1 MFCRIIR
8 NNVRNDRQ
16 LKPELFWGKKMQS
29 LWNDKEADSFADD
42 PLAMRV
48 YSSRLL
54 GREPS
59 LVLHGG
65 GNTSVK
71 AEVKDLF
78 GDAKPVLYVKGSG
91 WDLATIEA
99 PGFAPVCLETL
110 KRMAELPELSDPEM
124 VRAQRAAM
132 TDPYAPNPSVEAILH
147 AIIPFKFVDHTH
159 ADAVVTLTNTPDGEA
174 RVRALYG
181 DRVLIV
187 PYTMPGFVLARVIW
201 EMTLDID
208 WSTLDGMVLM
218 NHGVFSFADDARAS
232 YEGMIELVTMA
243 EKALASE
250 NAQVASALIEPGE
263 DESLNLLQLA
273 ELRRAVSQARSANGR
288 SASIVRWNA
297 SPEAVGFANLP
308 NVADIATRGPLTP
321 DHVIRTKRVPLIFN
335 GDADNAVNIYAED
348 YRAYFERNETAGL
361 TCLDVAP
368 RWAVWPGRGTLAF
381 DTSVKAADIIADISA
396 HTIAAI
402 QRAECLG
409 GWQALPEKDIFEVE
423 YWDLEQAKLRKAG
436 KPAPFTGKIALV
448 TGAASGIGR
457 ACAEALHAQGAAVVA
472 LDIDTSVEAQFTA
485 ADFVGRVCDVTD
497 ISALQAAVNETVRL
511 FGGLDVVVSNAGTF
525 PSNSRI
531 EEMDSEV
538 WERSLRINLSSHEQ
552 LLKCCIPYLERG
564 IDPAVVFMASKN
576 VTAPGPGAAA
586 YSVAKAG
593 VTQLARVAALE
604 LGPKGVRVNVLH
616 PDAVFDTGI
625 WTPEVLESRAKHYG
639 MTVQEYK
646 TKNLLKVEISSRD
659 VAELTCALAGPLFA
673 KTTGAQVPIDGG
685 NDRVI

>member
-1 MFCRIIR
+1 MI
-8 NNVRNDRQ
+8 
-16 LKPELFWGKKMQS
+16 S
-29 LWNDKEADSFADD
+29 LWNPEEAQSFAAD

-54 GREPS
+54 GREPA

-110 KRMAELPELSDPEM
+110 KRMAELPTLSDPEM

-147 AIIPFKFVDHTH
+147 AIIPFTFVDHTH

-181 DRVLIV
+181 ERVLIV
-187 PYTMPGFVLARVIW
+187 PYTMPGFVLAKVIW
-201 EMTLDID
+201 EMTRNID
-208 WSTLDGMVLM
+208 WSQLDGMVLM
-218 NHGVFSFADDARAS
+218 NHGVFSFADDARVS
-232 YEGMIELVTMA
+232 YERMIELVTQA
-243 EKALASE
+243 EEALAK
-250 NAQVASALIEPGE
+250 AGARVASAPAG
-263 DESLNLLQLA
+263 DEQVPSSDLLQLA
-273 ELRRAVSQARSANGR
+273 ELRCAAAKARSTAG
-288 SASIVRWNA
+288 IVRWNA
-297 SPEAVGFANLP
+297 SPEAVGFASLP
-308 NVADIATRGPLTP
+308 NVADIATRGPMTP
-321 DHVIRTKRVPLIFN
+321 DHVIRTKRVPLIF
-335 GDADNAVNIYAED
+335 DEAAELAVQAYGAD
-348 YRAYFERNETAGL
+348 YRAYFERNATDEL
-361 TCLDVAP
+361 TCLDLAP

-381 DTSVKAADIIADISA
+381 DTSVKAADIIGDITA

-423 YWDLEQAKLRKAG
+423 YWDLEQAKLRQAG
-436 KPAPFTGKIALV
+436 KPAAFAGKIALV

-457 ACAEALHAQGAAVVA
+457 ACAESLHAQGAAVVA
-472 LDIDTSVEAQFTA
+472 LDIDPAVETLFAK
-485 ADFVGRVCDVTD
+485 ADFVGQVCDVTD
-497 ISALQAAVNETVRL
+497 ARDLQAAVEKTVRL

-604 LGPKGVRVNVLH
+604 LGPKGIRVNVLH
-616 PDAVFDTGI
+616 PDAVFDTAI
-625 WTPEVLESRAKHYG
+625 WTPEVLESRAQHYG
-639 MTVQEYK
+639 LTVQEYK
-646 TKNLLKVEISSRD
+646 TKNLLKVEIGSHD
-659 VAELTCALAGPLFA
+659 VAELTCALLGPLFS
-673 KTTGAQVPIDGG
+673 KTTGAQIPIDGG

>member
-1 MFCRIIR
+1 
-8 NNVRNDRQ
+8 
-16 LKPELFWGKKMQS
+16 MQS
-29 LWNDKEADSFADD
+29 LWNEEEARSFAEDA
-42 PLAMRV
+42 LAMRV

-78 GDAKPVLYVKGSG
+78 GDAKSVLHVKGSG

-99 PGFAPVCLETL
+99 PGFAPVCLDTL
-110 KRMAELPELSDPEM
+110 VRMAELPALSDPEM

-181 DRVLIV
+181 DRVLVV
-187 PYTMPGFVLARVIW
+187 PYTMPGFVLAKVIW
-201 EMTLDID
+201 EMTQDID
-208 WSTLDGMVLM
+208 WSQLDGMVLM
-218 NHGVFSFADDARAS
+218 NHGVFSFADDARSS
-232 YEGMIELVTMA
+232 YEGMIRLVSMA
-243 EKALASE
+243 EQVLAKEKAG
-250 NAQVASALIEPGE
+250 VASASAGAANQSSS
-263 DESLNLLQLA
+263 DLLQLA
-273 ELRRAVSQARSANGR
+273 ELRRAIAQTRGR
-288 SASIVRWNA
+288 PGVVRWNDSA
-297 SPEAVGFANLP
+297 EAMGFASLP
-308 NVADIATRGPLTP
+308 NVDDIATRGPLTP
-321 DHVIRTKRVPLIFN
+321 DHVIRTKRVPLIFD
-335 GDADNAVNIYAED
+335 GDAGNAVSAYGDE
-348 YRAYFERNETAGL
+348 YHAYFERNSLLSDADDL
-361 TCLDVAP
+361 TCLDAAP
-368 RWAVWPGRGTLAF
+368 RWGVWPGRGTLAF
-381 DTSVKAADIIADISA
+381 DASVKAADIIADISA

-436 KPAPFTGKIALV
+436 TPASFAGKIALV

-457 ACAEALHAQGAAVVA
+457 ACAETLHAQGAAVVA
-472 LDIDTSVEAQFTA
+472 LDIDPAVETQFTA

-497 ISALQAAVNETVRL
+497 VKALQAAVDETVRL

-531 EEMDSEV
+531 DEMDSEV

-564 IDPAVVFMASKN
+564 IEPALVFMASKN

-604 LGPKGVRVNVLH
+604 LGPKGIRVNVLH
-616 PDAVFDTGI
+616 PDAVFDTAI
-625 WTPEVLESRAKHYG
+625 WTPEVLESRARHYG
-639 MTVQEYK
+639 LTVQEYK

-673 KTTGAQVPIDGG
+673 KTTGAQIPIDGG

>member
-1 MFCRIIR
+1 
-8 NNVRNDRQ
+8 
-16 LKPELFWGKKMQS
+16 MQS
-29 LWNDKEADSFADD
+29 LWNPEEAQSFAED

-54 GREPS
+54 GREPA

-187 PYTMPGFVLARVIW
+187 PYTMPGFVLAKVIW
-201 EMTLDID
+201 QMTQGVD
-208 WSTLDGMVLM
+208 WSQLDGMVLM
-218 NHGVFSFADDARAS
+218 NHGVFSFADDARVS
-232 YEGMIELVTMA
+232 YERMIALVTQA
-243 EKALASE
+243 EDVLAKE
-250 NAQVASALIEPGE
+250 GARVASVPAGDLSVSAT
-263 DESLNLLQLA
+263 DLLQLA
-273 ELRRAVSQARSANGR
+273 GLRREVATARGAAG
-288 SASIVRWNA
+288 IVRWNA
-297 SPEAVGFANLP
+297 SPEALGFANLR
-308 NVADIATRGPLTP
+308 NVADIARRGPLTP
-321 DHVIRTKRVPLIFN
+321 DHVIRSKRVPLIFDTEPDAAVKAY
-335 GDADNAVNIYAED
+335 GDD
-348 YRAYFERNETAGL
+348 YRAYFERNSLLSDAAGL
-361 TCLDVAP
+361 TCLDPAP

-381 DTSVKAADIIADISA
+381 DASVKAADIIGDISA
-396 HTIAAI
+396 HTIRAI
-402 QRAECLG
+402 QLAECLG
-409 GWQALPEKDIFEVE
+409 GWQALPERDIFEVE

-436 KPAPFTGKIALV
+436 KPATFAGKIALV

-457 ACAEALHAQGAAVVA
+457 ACAESLHAQGAAVMA
-472 LDIDTSVEAQFTA
+472 LDIDPAVETQFA
-485 ADFVGRVCDVTD
+485 RADFVGQVCDVTD
-497 ISALQAAVNETVRL
+497 ARGLQAAVEKTVRI

-525 PSNSRI
+525 PSNNRI
-531 EEMDSEV
+531 DEMDSTV
-538 WERSLRINLSSHEQ
+538 WERSLRINLTSHEQ

-604 LGPKGVRVNVLH
+604 LGPKGIRVNVLH
-616 PDAVFDTGI
+616 PDAVFDTAI

-639 MTVQEYK
+639 LTVQEYK
-646 TKNLLKVEISSRD
+646 TKNLLKVEISSHD
-659 VAELTCALAGPLFA
+659 VAELTCALLGPLFA
-673 KTTGAQVPIDGG
+673 KTTGAQIPIDGG